1 MDSGDSSSKSGTALM
16 PALAILQY
24 ELGSLWSGWLVRLW
38 LIAAGLFALLSLA
51 ASWGQLQTAV
61 LISSLLFPFLVFPWF
76 LIVVLLGISPVT
88 GSRLDAL
95 ADGILSR
102 PITRHEYL
110 LASWAARVV
119 TVLAVFFL
127 VITPCVL
134 LGAFA
139 KRPVAVDTVT
149 WYGAIC
155 AAALVSL
162 VLTFLVSL
170 GFLAGTLLRR
180 PLVAAVVLIFL
191 WYPVNFVL
199 HTFSLEEFSPISLNQ
214 ALPTLLR
221 TPWNEQDEGPE
232 PQLSSADAEAMA
244 RQASQFLSILSG
256 SQPQPPPRESGDF
269 FQSGNYEDFSFWKV
283 FLGYSIPTLAAVGLA
298 TWCFCR
304 RDL

>member
-1 MDSGDSSSKSGTALM
+1 MKSGTALM
-16 PALAILQY
+16 PALAILRH

-38 LIAAGLFALLSLA
+38 LIAAGLLALLTV
-51 ASWGQLQTAV
+51 ASAWGQLQTAI
-61 LISSLLFPFLVFPWF
+61 LTGSLLFPFLVFPWF
-76 LIVVLLGISPVT
+76 LIVMLLGISPVT

-102 PITRHEYL
+102 PITRYEYL

-134 LGAFA
+134 LATFA
-139 KRPVAVDTVT
+139 KRPAVAADSVT
-149 WYGAIC
+149 WYGMLC
-155 AAALVSL
+155 AATLVSL

-180 PLVAAVVLIFL
+180 PLVAAVVLFFV
-191 WYPVNFVL
+191 WYPANFVL
-199 HTFSLEEFSPISLNQ
+199 DTLQLEEFSPITLNR

-221 TPWNEQDEGPE
+221 TPWKTPDDQADRKLSPTDAAALQRQWDQVMTVFGGGQPE
-232 PQLSSADAEAMA
+232 P
-244 RQASQFLSILSG
+244 
-256 SQPQPPPRESGDF
+256 PRRDSGDF
-269 FQSGNYEDFSFWKV
+269 FQRGHYDDFSFWKV
-283 FLGYSIPTLAAVGLA
+283 FLGYSIPTLAAVAVA